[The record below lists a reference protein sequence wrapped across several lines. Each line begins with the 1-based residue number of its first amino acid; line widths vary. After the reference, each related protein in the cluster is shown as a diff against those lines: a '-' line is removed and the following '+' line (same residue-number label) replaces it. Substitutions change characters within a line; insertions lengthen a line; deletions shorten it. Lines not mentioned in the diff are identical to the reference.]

1 MTEMFNIA
9 DFLIDRLDSHFGAYG
24 KAFYSFSYLFPSD
37 MSFLMI
43 HSLHL
48 EDWLRKSISKLTCS
62 LCIYIIPWTLNVYGV
77 YNWIEE

>member
-48 EDWLRKSISKLTCS
+48 ED
-62 LCIYIIPWTLNVYGV
+62 
-77 YNWIEE
+77 